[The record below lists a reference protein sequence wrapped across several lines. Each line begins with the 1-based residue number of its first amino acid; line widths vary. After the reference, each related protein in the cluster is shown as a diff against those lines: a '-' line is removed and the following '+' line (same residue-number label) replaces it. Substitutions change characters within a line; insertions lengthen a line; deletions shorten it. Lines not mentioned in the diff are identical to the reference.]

1 MSSQVTRR
9 PVARQA
15 ATRPGLLAAL
25 AARWQSLIGQ
35 GSRWLSV
42 GIWLASG
49 LALAV
54 VLSGLNV
61 LAKNWALETPIRRV
75 QIAGDLVQTQ
85 RGELQA
91 ALERTVRGNF
101 FTANLGELQT
111 LAQRY
116 PWVSQARV
124 SRQWPD
130 QVRVTLTEKQALAH
144 WGNDGLVSRAG
155 EVFRPQRVIGLAQ
168 LPQLD
173 GPRAQ
178 ARFVLQQYQAMDRVL
193 SRVGLHIVSLQLT
206 DRMSWLVRLE
216 GGVEVLVDAQETLAK
231 LERFTVLYDH
241 QLAADIGSIARID
254 LRYRNG
260 VAIGW
265 RQG

>member
-15 ATRPGLLAAL
+15 AARPGLLAAMG
-25 AARWQSLIGQ
+25 ARWQSLSLQ
-35 GSRWLSV
+35 GSRWLNA
-42 GIWLASG
+42 GLWLASG
-49 LALAV
+49 LALLV
-54 VLSGLNV
+54 VISGLNV
-61 LAKNWALETPIRRV
+61 LARNWALETPIRRV

-101 FTANLGELQT
+101 FTANLDELQV

-116 PWVSQARV
+116 PWVAQVRV

-144 WGNDGLVSRAG
+144 WGSDGLVSRAG
-155 EVFRPQRVIGLAQ
+155 EVFRPQRAIGLTR
-168 LPQLD
+168 LPHLD

-193 SRVGLHIVSLQLT
+193 SRVGLHIESLQLT
-206 DRMSWLVRLE
+206 DRMSWLVMLE
-216 GGVEVLVDAQETLAK
+216 GGVEVLVDAQDTLAK
-231 LERFTVLYDH
+231 LERFTVLYDR
-241 QLAADIGSIARID
+241 QLAADIGSIERID

-265 RQG
+265 RQS

>member
-15 ATRPGLLAAL
+15 AARPGLLAAMG
-25 AARWQSLIGQ
+25 ARWQSLSLQ
-35 GSRWLSV
+35 GSRWLNA
-42 GIWLASG
+42 GLWLASG
-49 LALAV
+49 LALLV
-54 VLSGLNV
+54 VISGLNV
-61 LAKNWALETPIRRV
+61 LARNWALETPIRRV

-101 FTANLGELQT
+101 FTANLDELQV

-116 PWVSQARV
+116 PWVAQVRV

-144 WGNDGLVSRAG
+144 WGSDGLVSRAG
-155 EVFRPQRVIGLAQ
+155 EVFRPQRVIGLTR
-168 LPQLD
+168 LPHLD

-193 SRVGLHIVSLQLT
+193 SRVGLHIESLQLT
-206 DRMSWLVRLE
+206 DRMSWLVMLE
-216 GGVEVLVDAQETLAK
+216 GGVEVLVDAQDTLAK
-231 LERFTVLYDH
+231 LERFTVLYDR
-241 QLAADIGSIARID
+241 QLAADIGSIERID

-265 RQG
+265 RQS